1 MLTKNAIEKFAML
14 YEKKFG
20 EELSDDE
27 ALFKGAKLLNLYRT
41 IYGSLSLE
49 QIKKMRNANE
59 NNNQQS

>member
-27 ALFKGAKLLNLYRT
+27 ALLKANKLLNLYRT
-41 IYGSLSLE
+41 VYGSASLE
-49 QIKKMRNANE
+49 QIKKMRNSNE

>member
-27 ALFKGAKLLNLYRT
+27 ALLRTNKLLDLYRV

-49 QIKKMRNANE
+49 QIKKMKNVNE
-59 NNNQQS
+59 NNNKQP